1 MSDMRIYV
9 ADLAAYNSGY
19 LVGSWID
26 LPSSDIWAEV
36 QKVLDQGTSIRVF
49 EGVYDGVPSEEWAI
63 HDSELPFSVGE
74 YEDLDTINK
83 LAEEFDQMDDQ
94 DIKRVSFLMN
104 YQGEDMVRAMQNYED
119 VSIYEDMSYTELAA
133 ELVDEGYYGDIPDGT
148 LCQYID
154 YDAISRDLEMDYVQV
169 DGDLYYSQY

>member
-1 MSDMRIYV
+1 MRIYV

-19 LVGSWID
+19 LVGDWID

-63 HDSELPFSVGE
+63 HDYEAPFRIGE
-74 YEDLDTINK
+74 YDDLDAINK

-94 DIKRVSFLMN
+94 DIKKVSYLVN
-104 YQGEDMVRAMQNYED
+104 YQGEDMIKAVQHCDD
-119 VSIYEDMSYTELAA
+119 VQIYEDMGYSELAA

-154 YDAISRDLEMDYVQV
+154 YDAIGRDLEIDYVQI